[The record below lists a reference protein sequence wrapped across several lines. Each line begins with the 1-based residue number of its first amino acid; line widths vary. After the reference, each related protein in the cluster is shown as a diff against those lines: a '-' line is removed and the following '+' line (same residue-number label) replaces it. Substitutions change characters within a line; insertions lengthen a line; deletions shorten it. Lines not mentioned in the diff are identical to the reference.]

1 MQISITMKRILIIL
15 GIVVSMM
22 AAHFVFGQ
30 TTEGVITYEVKV
42 NMHRRLPPDR
52 EGMKEMMPEFNIH
65 SDQLFFNEKESL
77 YKPVIEEEDDFADEG
92 GNVRMRFM
100 RPEAEYYFNHSASK
114 CVRLQEFMGKKY
126 LIEDS
131 LKITPWK
138 FGSEVKTIN
147 GYECRQATLYIE
159 DRKQNIV
166 AWYTDKL
173 RPYMGPENF
182 NTLPGTVIQI
192 DMNNGERVITAQKIE
207 KRTLKKGELK
217 IPSGGTKI
225 TEKEFRK
232 MMEAQMQR
240 MGREG
245 GNVMIRN

>member
-1 MQISITMKRILIIL
+1 
-15 GIVVSMM
+15 
-22 AAHFVFGQ
+22 
-30 TTEGVITYEVKV
+30 
-42 NMHRRLPPDR
+42 
-52 EGMKEMMPEFNIH
+52 
-65 SDQLFFNEKESL
+65 
-77 YKPVIEEEDDFADEG
+77 
-92 GNVRMRFM
+92 M

-114 CVRLQEFMGKKY
+114 RVRLQEFMGKKY